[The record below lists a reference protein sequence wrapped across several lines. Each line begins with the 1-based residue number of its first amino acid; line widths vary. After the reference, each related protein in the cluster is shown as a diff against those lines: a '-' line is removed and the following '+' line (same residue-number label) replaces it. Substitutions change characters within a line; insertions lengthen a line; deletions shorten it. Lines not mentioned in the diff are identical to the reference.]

1 MMQLQGATPSLNQ
14 HRMQMVK
21 KRMNMAKPNDTTMR
35 KSGADAAAPCVFD
48 RRASELTQLLKA
60 CRELSDILN
69 SDELYS
75 TFAGII
81 KHKFGIAKLGLFAYD
96 PEKET
101 FELVVSYG
109 LGKLEY
115 KFKIDKKNLW
125 QNILQDKPLA
135 VVDGSGNP
143 LFAKFLDKQDL
154 KIMPSELWVPLVM
167 REEVMGL
174 LTMGGKAKGQPFDD
188 FDLYFLRQIAAQAA
202 VSINTCRMYER
213 RRNEKEDLDNT
224 LQNLSLLY
232 GIGKAMNYISD
243 LKKLLHYILKQAI
256 DITSAEKG
264 SIMLYDIESDL
275 LNIRVLAGLEDV
287 EYQDMVNNNEI
298 KCRSFKPGEG
308 IAGRVFLSAQPM
320 IVNNIREDS
329 LFIQSETSY
338 VRSIACI
345 PMVVYNDVIGVIN
358 VTNKKNGKE
367 FTGQDIK
374 MLKAVADQ
382 AAVAVNKAQ
391 LWDMAVTDS
400 LTGLYVRRYFM
411 VKLQEEIHRADRYG
425 KILSVIMVD
434 LDRFKHIN
442 DTYGHDAGDRALK
455 GISQFLQKNIRDV
468 DTIARYGG
476 EEFVMLIP
484 DADKEAAFRLAERL
498 REELARINL
507 GNLPPI
513 TASLGIATYPADGTD
528 MDDLIK
534 KADAA
539 MYDAKKAGRNKSV
552 KFSEKIRLTRDNNGE
567 LTAGDRR
574 QRLGNCEAGKLRRDK
589 IRR

>member
-1 MMQLQGATPSLNQ
+1 
-14 HRMQMVK
+14 
-21 KRMNMAKPNDTTMR
+21 MNMAKPNKHVIG
-35 KSGADAAAPCVFD
+35 KSGENDGSIGVFD
-48 RRASELTQLLKA
+48 RRAAELTELLRA
-60 CRELSDILN
+60 CRDLSDILN
-69 SDELYS
+69 SDELYAA
-75 TFAGII
+75 FVGII
-81 KHKFGIAKLGLFAYD
+81 RHKFGIAKLALFAFD

-101 FELVVSYG
+101 FELVFSSG

-115 KFKIDKKNLW
+115 KFKTGKENLW
-125 QNILQDKPLA
+125 QTILQGKPFA
-135 VVDGSGNP
+135 VVDDSGNP
-143 LFAKFLDKQDL
+143 LFAKFLEKQDL
-154 KIMPSELWVPLVM
+154 KILPSELWVPLVM
-167 REEVMGL
+167 RNEVMGL
-174 LTMGGKAKGQPFDD
+174 LTMGGKSEGQPFDD
-188 FDLYFLRQIAAQAA
+188 FDLYYLQQITAQAA

-213 RRNEKEDLDNT
+213 RRKEKEDLDNT

-243 LKKLLHYILKQAI
+243 LKKLLQYILKQAI
-256 DITSAEKG
+256 DVASAEKG
-264 SIMLYDIESDL
+264 SLMLYDLESDR
-275 LNIRVLAGLEDV
+275 LNIRVLAGLEDID
-287 EYQDMVNNNEI
+287 YQDKVNNNEI

-308 IAGRVFLSAQPM
+308 IAGRVFLNAQPM

-329 LFIQSETSY
+329 LFIESDTSY

-411 VKLQEEIHRADRYG
+411 VKLQEEIHRAERYD
-425 KILSVIMVD
+425 KIISVIMAD
-434 LDRFKHIN
+434 LDRFKDIN
-442 DTYGHDAGDRALK
+442 DTHGHDVGDRALEA
-455 GISQFLQKNIRDV
+455 ISQFLQKNIRDV

-484 DADKEAAFRLAERL
+484 DADKESAFSLAERL
-498 REELARINL
+498 REELARVNL
-507 GNLPPI
+507 DNLPPI
-513 TASLGIATYPADGTD
+513 TISLGIATYPVDGTD
-528 MDDLIK
+528 IDDLIK

-539 MYDAKKAGRNKSV
+539 MYAAKKAGRNNSV
-552 KFSEKIRLTRDNNGE
+552 KYSENIRP
-567 LTAGDRR
+567 
-574 QRLGNCEAGKLRRDK
+574 QQ
-589 IRR
+589 